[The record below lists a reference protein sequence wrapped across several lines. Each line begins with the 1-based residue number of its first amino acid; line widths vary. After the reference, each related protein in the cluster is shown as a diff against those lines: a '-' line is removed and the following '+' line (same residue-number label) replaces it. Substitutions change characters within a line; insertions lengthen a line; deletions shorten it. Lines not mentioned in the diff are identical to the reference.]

1 MRRRTKTQ
9 ARAPL
14 GASALLV
21 AGLACGDRGSPPASA
36 SPSPTA
42 PDEASVDASVSADPS
57 LEPRRVRIGPLVD
70 HHRRQR
76 GEAPPPIEADEVEGG
91 WIYFVAEG
99 EGKPAIHRI
108 RSSGGE
114 REVLSEGE
122 DAEYPALLL
131 SSGHLVAVRVREP
144 APDVHRESVI
154 LLDTL
159 KQRRTR
165 TLGSETP
172 RARNPSAAPDSSWL
186 VFEYGGASFSDLF
199 RVDLRDGVLD
209 RLTDDEEGNF
219 EPAVSPDGQ
228 RIAFV
233 SSRDGN
239 AELYVMAADGK
250 EPRRLSDD
258 PANESAPRWSP
269 DGRHLAFLSDRG
281 GSDRIYVVDPAGE
294 SPTPRRLTLDRDLVG
309 EGRARLVPGRPADR
323 LRRRR
328 RSDHQPLARRRRGR
342 RYPAPQRR
350 RRRRSGPLL
359 VPERRP
365 RRLRQRSPRR
375 RRSLP
380 ARRRSDGRS
389 RGRAGPPDQFARCR
403 LAPALVPGDGED
415 ADPVAPGDGLSG

>member
-1 MRRRTKTQ
+1 M
-9 ARAPL
+9 
-14 GASALLV
+14 
-21 AGLACGDRGSPPASA
+21 
-36 SPSPTA
+36 
-42 PDEASVDASVSADPS
+42 SADPS

-114 REVLSEGE
+114 REVLSQGE

-309 EGRARLVPGRPADR
+309 EGEHAWSPDGRRIVFVGVGDRTTSLWLADAEGGGTQRLSDDGAVDQGPCWSPAAPTSSSPAIATAPSISTGSPSI
-323 LRRRR
+323 RRT
-328 RSDHQPLARRRRGR
+328 LAR
-342 RYPAPQRR
+342 
-350 RRRRSGPLL
+350 
-359 VPERRP
+359 P
-365 RRLRQRSPRR
+365 RWS
-375 RRSLP
+375 
-380 ARRRSDGRS
+380 A
-389 RGRAGPPDQFARCR
+389 
-403 LAPALVPGDGED
+403 
-415 ADPVAPGDGLSG
+415 